1 MLCRGRTSTRCQTSG
16 SVPVYLNVYD
26 LSSMN
31 GCAYWLGLGVY
42 HSAVQVHGVEFAF
55 GFHEQ
60 STTGIFEG
68 EPKQC
73 EGFTFREQILI
84 GWTEMSL
91 KEIRTFMEELARDYK
106 GNSYNLI
113 TRNCNHFCVDAC
125 IRLTGNPIP
134 SWINRLAKIGLLCN
148 WLIPAS
154 ISSCKVGIED
164 HNACRKEETEEK
176 LTCSNR
182 SNSSSGSPSSSSS
195 ESSPVV
201 LTRSFGTRNFVPA
214 FSPFLLDSSS

>member
-1 MLCRGRTSTRCQTSG
+1 
-16 SVPVYLNVYD
+16 
-26 LSSMN
+26 MN
-31 GCAYWLGLGVY
+31 
-42 HSAVQVHGVEFAF
+42 VHGVEFAF
-55 GFHEQ
+55 GFHKQ

-113 TRNCNHFCVDAC
+113 TRNCNHFCIDAC

-134 SWINRLAKIGLLCN
+134 SWINRLAKIGKSRIN
-148 WLIPAS
+148 FQVFNLINDLSLRGATPLGR
-154 ISSCKVGIED
+154 V
-164 HNACRKEETEEK
+164 
-176 LTCSNR
+176 TCMQ
-182 SNSSSGSPSSSSS
+182 
-195 ESSPVV
+195 
-201 LTRSFGTRNFVPA
+201 VP
-214 FSPFLLDSSS
+214 